1 MSVTALWYIRSAASQ
16 QKTGQKRKQWSSGF
30 GMEET
35 ERVKRSKPTQIFLDP
50 EAVVEDLDILEDDQ
64 SGMLAGRETMRMD
77 DLLF

>member
-1 MSVTALWYIRSAASQ
+1 M
-16 QKTGQKRKQWSSGF
+16 
-30 GMEET
+30 
-35 ERVKRSKPTQIFLDP
+35 KRSKPTQIFLDP